1 MTFSSSFRCIFVP
14 WFVCSMNLAHPHF
27 SQKNCLSAC
36 EMTRGKSSQRPCSKS
51 VFCKARPR
59 THIKSVS
66 KERNLNSR
74 SIGHEAS
81 QMMIDVS
88 GTRVLAKTSIVPSSS
103 SLHWFNDVL
112 PNQELVANGEC
123 FVLAH
128 DSSRNW
134 KPSKHYD
141 GDIPKLFNSDAT
153 HGCTIIGVMVR

>member
-14 WFVCSMNLAHPHF
+14 WFVCRMNLAHPHF
-27 SQKNCLSAC
+27 SRKNCLSAC

-103 SLHWFNDVL
+103 SLIGSMMSCQTRNLSQMVNASCWHMIHL
-112 PNQELVANGEC
+112 TIGNQASITMATYPSYSTQLQLLVAQL
-123 FVLAH
+123 LA
-128 DSSRNW
+128 
-134 KPSKHYD
+134 
-141 GDIPKLFNSDAT
+141 
-153 HGCTIIGVMVR
+153 